1 MEGNR
6 SEIDPPEPHGDGT
19 QELAPGVRVPA
30 GAVRVEFVASSGP
43 GGQNVNKRAT
53 KAQLRVAVADL
64 ALTPGSR
71 ERLATLAGS
80 KLTADGELL
89 ISADET
95 RSQKRNERAAFAR
108 LREMLVRAMNP
119 PKRRRPT
126 RAPRWAIEKR
136 IREKK
141 QRGEIKKRRRGQ
153 D

>member
-6 SEIDPPEPHGDGT
+6 SDMQTPEAQGEGSV
-19 QELAPGVRVPA
+19 ELAPGVRVPA
-30 GAVRVEFVASSGP
+30 GTVRVEFVASSGP

-53 KAQLRVAVADL
+53 KAQLRVSID
-64 ALTPGSR
+64 ALGLTAGARS
-71 ERLATLAGS
+71 RLAELAGS
-80 KLTADGELL
+80 RLTVDGELV

-95 RSQKRNERAAFAR
+95 RSQKQNQRAGYAR

-126 RAPRWAIEKR
+126 RTPRWAVEKR

-141 QRGEIKKRRRGQ
+141 QRGETKKRRRGE